1 MEWLDLSRLVVAIA
15 VMFAAS
21 YSDWRTR
28 LASDLYWLFMGCVGL
43 GLIAYQVVDAGA
55 DPLYLLFLV
64 PLGVVFFDIF
74 WERKGIFEDGINPAP
89 LLLYLG
95 AAVCLIYLA
104 LNFWEEM
111 LFWQLLDVLIMFGLL
126 ILLYQVDII
135 KGGADAKALIALS
148 LMFPV
153 YPAIGSFP
161 LIPIPDELSMLI
173 FPFSLLI
180 LFNAAIL
187 SLIVPLGLLL
197 YNLVRRDI
205 KLPAML
211 LGYKA
216 DMQEAK
222 KRFVWPMQR
231 VENGELKFVY
241 FPKEDEENEK
251 ILLDLIAFGMKRI
264 WVTPKIPFLIFIT
277 AGVVASAIV
286 GNPILAFI
294 G

>member
-1 MEWLDLSRLVVAIA
+1 MEWLDLSRLAVAIA
-15 VMFAAS
+15 VMVAAS

-43 GLIAYQVVDAGA
+43 GLIAYQVVDTGA

-64 PLGVVFFDIF
+64 PLGVVFFDVF
-74 WERKGIFEDGINPAP
+74 WERKGIFEEGINPAP